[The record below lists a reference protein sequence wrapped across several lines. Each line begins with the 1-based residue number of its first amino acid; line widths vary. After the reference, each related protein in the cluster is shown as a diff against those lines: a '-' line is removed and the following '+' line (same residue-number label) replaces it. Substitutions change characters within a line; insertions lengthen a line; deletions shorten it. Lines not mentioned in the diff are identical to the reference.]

1 MKTAIDS
8 SILLDVLTADP
19 TFGPAS
25 RQALREAYD
34 RGALL
39 TCDVVWAEVR
49 AAFEDEAEFAGVM
62 AEMGIHFDPLHHET
76 AALAGTLWK
85 AWRRRGGAR
94 RERVVADFLVGAHA
108 LHQADVL
115 LTRDR
120 GFYKSEFKGLRLSEP
135 QAGVTP
141 RG

>member
-1 MKTAIDS
+1 MRTAVDTS
-8 SILLDVLTADP
+8 VLLDVFTADP
-19 TFGPAS
+19 VFGAAS

-34 RGALL
+34 RGALVA
-39 TCDVVWAEVR
+39 CDVVWAEVR
-49 AAFEDEAEFAGVM
+49 AAFEDDAEFAGVM
-62 AEMGIHFDPLHHET
+62 AEMGIHFDPLLPES
-76 AALAGTLWK
+76 AALAGSLWK
-85 AWRRRGGAR
+85 AWRRRVGAR
-94 RERVVADFLVGAHA
+94 RDRVVADFLVGAHA

-135 QAGVTP
+135 QAGGTP